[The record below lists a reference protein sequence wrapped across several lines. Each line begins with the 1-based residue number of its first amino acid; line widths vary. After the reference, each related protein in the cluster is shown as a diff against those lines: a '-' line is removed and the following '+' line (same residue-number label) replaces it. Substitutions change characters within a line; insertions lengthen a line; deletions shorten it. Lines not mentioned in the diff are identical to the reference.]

1 MRFGLNKHTHTN
13 TVQFP
18 GLECHFQRVQL
29 DCASIN
35 KLKQYFHLRDL
46 QKFKN
51 CPTASKVLDKKYAI
65 VRKYVALSLI
75 WAVCE
80 RVKFFPSIQDLFS
93 KKKKRRRVSQI
104 PQNLN
109 LHFYP
114 QQIAPCL
121 YCITTKICQCQE
133 NKRKTCPTIVLYFVS
148 LTVIETSLRIVSADI
163 YISTIRPTVFLYS
176 SRCSKHQRRKHR
188 IKVAKL

>member
-93 KKKKRRRVSQI
+93 KKKEKRKKKKSVPDSTKSKPAFLPSTNRTLLI
-104 PQNLN
+104 LHNNQNL
-109 LHFYP
+109 P
-114 QQIAPCL
+114 MPRKQ
-121 YCITTKICQCQE
+121 KE
-133 NKRKTCPTIVLYFVS
+133 NVSYYSFVFCES
-148 LTVIETSLRIVSADI
+148 NCNRNKLENSVS
-163 YISTIRPTVFLYS
+163 
-176 SRCSKHQRRKHR
+176 
-188 IKVAKL
+188 